1 MSCAPNLCKRKL
13 LKKRKLEEKKMKK
26 THVGARADGAARGRS
41 KQPHAILVLRTI
53 FRVIL
58 VKKLPIFS
66 KKDCNHTGN
75 TF

>member
-1 MSCAPNLCKRKL
+1 MK
-13 LKKRKLEEKKMKK
+13 KK

-58 VKKLPIFS
+58 VDFEKCLKRLPL
-66 KKDCNHTGN
+66 
-75 TF
+75 